1 MGEFSLNA
9 DKTSVKVP
17 NNMHN
22 STESVTSTV
31 SDTILI
37 ESCVAEGQNVYAIGK
52 SVEVNLLDEK
62 ALLACIVC
70 TIPPGSG
77 GLVVLLDVT
86 LRLGISYF
94 LDLDTLSTIAT
105 RYCLIIVSLF
115 WIDIGDEQSD
125 LLRYEVFSGKLIL
138 DKEKTHKSSK
148 LESSK
153 EVRFFKGLWD
163 CQNLY
168 HFHLSFSKQKVLHI
182 PQCYVYLF
190 PYPLAASKKQAYD
203 DMVTNEFP
211 PESYVRCKYPPKML
225 VILNPRSGRGCSSKV
240 FHRKVEPIFK
250 VLCVGGDG
258 TVNERTGYCAT
269 LLRTFSRRS
278 SRVMHHAVYQ
288 INYLVQQIYD
298 LLLLFPTDYSF
309 VATGWLYVAIDK
321 LPGATIRD
329 LLLLFPTNYSFITI
343 DNTAPKRKKIESS
356 PSKRTSAVAR
366 LLPPLYEFDLQALS
380 QSEAEDNEH
389 GEEECLKSNDPN
401 ANSPFAKKLVKTFSI
416 DRYPMRMQC
425 DGATDLTN
433 DFMVKSTMGKSFD
446 AFRKILLRTKIGCL
460 FQGKLLWAIS

>member
-1 MGEFSLNA
+1 MGEFSSNTN
-9 DKTSVKVP
+9 KSSVKVP

-37 ESCVAEGQNVYAIGK
+37 ESCVAEGQNAYAIGK

-62 ALLACIVC
+62 ALLSCIVC

-77 GLVVLLDVT
+77 G
-86 LRLGISYF
+86 RIRIS
-94 LDLDTLSTIAT
+94 ST
-105 RYCLIIVSLF
+105 
-115 WIDIGDEQSD
+115 
-125 LLRYEVFSGKLIL
+125 
-138 DKEKTHKSSK
+138 
-148 LESSK
+148 
-153 EVRFFKGLWD
+153 
-163 CQNLY
+163 
-168 HFHLSFSKQKVLHI
+168 
-182 PQCYVYLF
+182 
-190 PYPLAASKKQAYD
+190 KQASD

-225 VILNPRSGRGCSSKV
+225 VILNPRSGRGRSSKV
-240 FHRKVEPIFK
+240 FHPKVEPIFK

-258 TVNERTGYCAT
+258 IVNEVSYVSI
-269 LLRTFSRRS
+269 SRPS
-278 SRVMHHAVYQ
+278 QV
-288 INYLVQQIYD
+288 IN
-298 LLLLFPTDYSF
+298 
-309 VATGWLYVAIDK
+309 
-321 LPGATIRD
+321 
-329 LLLLFPTNYSFITI
+329 NM
-343 DNTAPKRKKIESS
+343 APKRKETESS
-356 PSKRTSAVAR
+356 PRKITSAVAR

-380 QSEAEDNEH
+380 QSGAEDNEH

-401 ANSPFAKKLVKTFSI
+401 ANSPSAKKLVKTFSI

-425 DGATDLTN
+425 DGATDLKD